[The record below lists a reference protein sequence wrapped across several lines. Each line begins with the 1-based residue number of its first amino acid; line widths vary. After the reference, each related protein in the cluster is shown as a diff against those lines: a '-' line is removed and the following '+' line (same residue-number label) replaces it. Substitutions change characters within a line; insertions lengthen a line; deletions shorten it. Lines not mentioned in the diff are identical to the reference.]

1 MEQENWNEYD
11 KILTRLENLMKAYFP
26 QLGVNPEIEKWRQ
39 DEPVI
44 TARWIGN
51 DGIERNIQ
59 MSIFRQ
65 DGIYSLKVGASAWR
79 DNQATRERKWIYRE
93 ISERD
98 LSGWRME
105 FHAIVLNG
113 LLNLLENT
121 FLNISSVTE
130 KNLTMTNNF
139 PPNPAQTNK

>member
-93 ISERD
+93 ISRLLKKETISNAVLD
-98 LSGWRME
+98 
-105 FHAIVLNG
+105 IV
-113 LLNLLENT
+113 T
-121 FLNISSVTE
+121 VFLNNLME
-130 KNLTMTNNF
+130 KKLF
-139 PPNPAQTNK
+139 